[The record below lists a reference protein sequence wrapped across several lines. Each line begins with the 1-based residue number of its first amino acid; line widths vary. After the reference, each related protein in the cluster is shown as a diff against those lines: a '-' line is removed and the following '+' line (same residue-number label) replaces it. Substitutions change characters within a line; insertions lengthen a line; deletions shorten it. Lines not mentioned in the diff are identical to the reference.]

1 MANLIEHGYEIQPA
15 TIEALQSLKD
25 ICATECYTMQNQLLP
40 EGINSNTTNNKL
52 DYEIKDPN
60 LSKLYNQL
68 DNSFMT
74 NDKDQAL
81 Y

>member
-1 MANLIEHGYEIQPA
+1 MANLLEHGYEIQPA

-25 ICATECYTMQNQLLP
+25 ICNTECYVMQNQVQ
-40 EGINSNTTNNKL
+40 EGGMDGNGMGGKI

-68 DNSFMT
+68 DNSFIN